1 MTVLVT
7 TMYLKGGSEK
17 EWLCYLC
24 NHVKEASALLASS
37 SKVNEEKNVRM
48 CHTTRQNTTRLIIT
62 RRHTNQGAVSDITL
76 DNGRM
81 NGSRHLLCG
90 SHLQKFFDID
100 PKYLKRKFPGSASC
114 C

>member
-48 CHTTRQNTTRLIIT
+48 CHYQAKHYATDNYPTTYQPR
-62 RRHTNQGAVSDITL
+62 
-76 DNGRM
+76 
-81 NGSRHLLCG
+81 
-90 SHLQKFFDID
+90 
-100 PKYLKRKFPGSASC
+100 C